1 MGFQFPIISGINKLE
16 SKKKLPLPNGDIYV
30 PKILGG
36 GGITPNV
43 LEGNK
48 YVV

>member
-1 MGFQFPIISGINKLE
+1 MGN
-16 SKKKLPLPNGDIYV
+16 V
-30 PKILGG
+30 PKILEG

-48 YVV
+48 YVVFHSEILYL